1 MAESIRLAGPGGYRS
16 RISIGEGSD
25 ISKQTLLSRR
35 SGKIPAFI
43 LDLDQTIWD
52 TNDEAKAIEKYLV
65 EILKPQQGGFLTAK
79 DWVPW
84 NKEASNVKPISEM
97 IDFARGLQES
107 GIHPV
112 IMTARD
118 KSNAPMVRS
127 TLGDLGI
134 STDNLMFRG
143 LSKAAQNTPSEI
155 LKVQMMQEVSGE
167 FNLLAMLDDSATNLK
182 KAIEFGVPLVIQ
194 PLVDPVKGFDSL
206 QASAVRGF
214 EISGKE
220 GTRALSR
227 AERTFEPIY
236 RAGVRTGVQTP
247 EMTSRVI
254 EGFEQALKI
263 ARSVR

>member
-1 MAESIRLAGPGGYRS
+1 MAESIRLRGPGGYRS

-25 ISKQTLLSRR
+25 ISKQSLLSRR

-43 LDLDQTIWD
+43 LDLDQTIWN
-52 TNDEAKAIEKYLV
+52 TNDEAKAIEIDLF
-65 EILKPQQGGFLTAK
+65 ERLKPLQGGILTHENWA
-79 DWVPW
+79 PW

-97 IDFARGLQES
+97 VDFVRGLQES

-127 TLGDLGI
+127 TLRDLGI

-143 LSKAAQNTPSEI
+143 LSQAAQNTPSEI

-167 FNLLAMLDDSATNLK
+167 FNFLAMLDDSAKNLK

-194 PLVDPVKGFDSL
+194 PLVDPVKCFDSVE
-206 QASAVRGF
+206 ASVGRGF

-254 EGFEQALKI
+254 EGMGQAMKVM
-263 ARSVR
+263 RSIR